1 MTDKQVRLLR
11 AKMLGAMM
19 REMRLESGKSMKE
32 TAKLIGSTS
41 STLSSYEHG
50 RKAISLPELELLAYQ
65 LDVPLRFF
73 TARIPL
79 EREEG
84 PDFDPAIMVSLRQ
97 RMIGAMLRKRRIEKD
112 ITIRYLAESV
122 DMPPS
127 RVSAYERGKRPVP
140 LPDLESILT
149 ILDQSVDDYIDSEG
163 PVGEWNTNQ
172 IAFEWFLELPGEL
185 RAFFMIPGNEPYL
198 RMAVRLSRFEIREIR
213 AALDALEEITR

>member
-1 MTDKQVRLLR
+1 MTDRQIRTLR

-19 REMRLESGKSMKE
+19 REMRIDAGKSMKE
-32 TAKLIGSTS
+32 TAELIGTTS

-97 RMIGAMLRKRRIEKD
+97 RMIGAMLRKRRTEKD
-112 ITIRYLAESV
+112 ITIRHLAESV

-127 RVSAYERGKRPVP
+127 RVSAYERGVRPVP

-149 ILDQSVDDYIDSEG
+149 TLDQTVDDYIDSEG
-163 PVGEWNTNQ
+163 PVGDWNKNQ

-185 RAFFMIPGNEPYL
+185 REFFMIPGNQPYL
-198 RMAVRLSRFEIREIR
+198 RMAVRLSKFDLRELR
-213 AALDALEEITR
+213 AAVDALEEIAR